1 MKMKLE
7 FEGDFYEDKSNFQT
21 VLLSQKMAN
30 AIYEAKDLIRRIIKH
45 CDNISEEEITTL
57 DRIDD
62 ILSVEGL
69 EL

>member
-1 MKMKLE
+1 MKLE

>member
-1 MKMKLE
+1 MKLE
-7 FEGDFYEDKSNFQT
+7 FEGDFYEDKGNFQAII
-21 VLLSQKMAN
+21 LSHKMAS
-30 AIYEAKDLIRRIIKH
+30 AIYEAKDLIRRIIKYR
-45 CDNISEEEITTL
+45 DNISEEEITTL